1 VSAIHVTI
9 EATDPHEVSANEIIS
24 ALAEM
29 DYSVESIVIVDLNTG
44 KIDSQIGFRKQ

>member
-9 EATDPHEVSANEIIS
+9 EATDPHEVSANEIIE

-29 DYSVESIVIVDLNTG
+29 DYLVESIVVIDSNTG
-44 KIDSQIGFRKQ
+44 KIDSQVGFRKQ